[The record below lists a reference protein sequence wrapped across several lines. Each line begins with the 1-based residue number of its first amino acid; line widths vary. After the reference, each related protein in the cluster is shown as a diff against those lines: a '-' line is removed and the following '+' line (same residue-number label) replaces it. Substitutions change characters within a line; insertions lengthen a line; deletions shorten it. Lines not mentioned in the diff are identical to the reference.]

1 VTHVVNMNLGPC
13 IRQRLIRFCNISKFW
28 S

>member
-13 IRQRLIRFCNISKFW
+13 IRQRLIRFCNISKF
-28 S
+28 